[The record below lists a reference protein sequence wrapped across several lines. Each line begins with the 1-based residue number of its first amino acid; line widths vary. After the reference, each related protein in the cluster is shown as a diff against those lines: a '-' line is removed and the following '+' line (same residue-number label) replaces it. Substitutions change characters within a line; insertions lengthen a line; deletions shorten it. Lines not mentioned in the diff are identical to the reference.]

1 MISALAEEGVA
12 KVEGLF
18 TPGQM
23 NDLRAAAFVV
33 MRDVGQEERAY
44 AAGGRMQWRDGGM
57 SNESL
62 SFGGFSYPALMFWPR
77 LVNMAFEE
85 VTTDAYLSNLIHD
98 ELGDDVRQLNNQLY
112 FRLPGDEDAFDW
124 HTDMAFRTGV
134 RPGIETGYIQT
145 MLCIDPMTED
155 NGCIWFVSGSHRL
168 KSGFREGKP
177 GRHSPGPLPDGMEA
191 RPMTAKS
198 GDLLLWAAATVH
210 GSFPNISD
218 RPRMSYM
225 NGFAKADFC
234 DAWPWYLK
242 GGELQPCD
250 NSEIPYT

>member
-12 KVEGLF
+12 KVGLF
-18 TPGQM
+18 TSDEM
-23 NDLRAAAFVV
+23 NDLRAAAYEV
-33 MRDVGQEERAY
+33 MHDVGKEERAY
-44 AAGGRMQWRDGGM
+44 ADGGRMQWRGQRGWM
-57 SNESL
+57 SQRV
-62 SFGGFSYPALMFWPR
+62 FSRYPLLMFWPR
-77 LVNMAFEE
+77 LVNVAFDAAS
-85 VTTDAYLSNLIHD
+85 TDPCVADIVRD

-112 FRLPGDEDAFDW
+112 FRLPGDGDAFDW

-198 GDLLLWAAATVH
+198 GDLLLWSAATVH